1 MSAWQIVER
10 FGIYIALGVVLFF
23 GFQGIFGSNGALA
36 LIREQR
42 AVSQAQMELV
52 IEQMESLRAQQQQL
66 AEGIKAVQE
75 EREAIRQH
83 IGTVARKVY
92 HPAMKR
98 VKEQNADEQ
107 IKEIHRYND
116 LLGLP

>member
-10 FGIYIALGVVLFF
+10 FGIYIALGIVLFF
-23 GFQGIFGSNGALA
+23 GFQGIFGKSGALA
-36 LIREQR
+36 LMKEQR

-52 IEQMESLRAQQQQL
+52 IEQMQTLRAQQQQL

-98 VKEQNADEQ
+98 VKEQNANEQ

>member
-23 GFQGIFGSNGALA
+23 GFQGIFGGNGALA

-52 IEQMESLRAQQQQL
+52 IEQMKSLRAQQQQL
-66 AEGIKAVQE
+66 AEGIKTVKEQQ
-75 EREAIRQH
+75 EAIRQH

-98 VKEQNADEQ
+98 VKEQSADEQ
-107 IKEIHRYND
+107 IQEIHRYND

>member
-1 MSAWQIVER
+1 MGAWQIVER
-10 FGIYIALGVVLFF
+10 FGIYIAIGAVLYF

-42 AVSQAQMELV
+42 AVSKAQIELV
-52 IEQMESLRAQQQQL
+52 IEQMKSINAQQQQL
-66 AEGIKAVQE
+66 AEGIKTVKEQQ
-75 EREAIRQH
+75 EAIRQH

-98 VKEQNADEQ
+98 VKEQSAQQQ
-107 IKEIHRYND
+107 IEEVHRYNKM
-116 LLGLP
+116 LGLP

>member
-23 GFQGIFGSNGALA
+23 GFQGIIGTSGALA

-52 IEQMESLRAQQQQL
+52 IEQMQSLRAQQQQL

-83 IGTVARKVY
+83 IGTVARKEY

-98 VKEQNADEQ
+98 VKKANADEQ
-107 IKEIHRYND
+107 IEEIHRYNK
-116 LLGLP
+116 LLRLP